1 MLRVALSRIGPA
13 RHGLAVVLHHIV
25 ADGWSLPILMR
36 EVMAA
41 YADARQARPS
51 TLPPLPLQYADY
63 SDWHRGMVG
72 RGELEAHGAFW
83 KRVFA
88 SPPVPLDPPTDR
100 ARPSER
106 SFHGASVRLRLN
118 AELTTGLRRLS
129 RDDDASVFM
138 TLVAVVNLLLA
149 RYSGQRDI
157 VVGSPVAGRVRAELA
172 EQLGFYASEARRN
185 GQACQRARH
194 HRR

>member
-1 MLRVALSRIGPA
+1 MPMRVKRAQA
-13 RHGLAVVLHHIV
+13 RCRRCRCSTRTTQTGIA
-25 ADGWSLPILMR
+25 GWS
-36 EVMAA
+36 AA
-41 YADARQARPS
+41 DS
-51 TLPPLPLQYADY
+51 
-63 SDWHRGMVG
+63 
-72 RGELEAHGAFW
+72 LEAHGAFW

-88 SPPVPLDPPTDR
+88 SPPVPLDLPTDP

-157 VVGSPVAGRVRAELA
+157 VAGRVRAELA